1 MNNYEL
7 SIVIPFYDEEETV
20 EPLTNTLINE
30 FNKNN
35 INYELILVNNGSSD
49 NTSKIVDKLSKTYK
63 NVKTVHIKINQ
74 GYGWGILNGL
84 KIANGEYVGH
94 MDGDFEIQPLG
105 LLNLYKRIKKTNA
118 DVGKG
123 VRDKKESDIL
133 KYISSIGYDFLFFFL
148 FFRFIKQVNA
158 NPIIIRKSCYKKMNL
173 SSKDWFIDSEII
185 IKGLKN
191 NYKIVNQVVS
201 YIPRKTGK
209 SHINFFDLFP
219 IVIHYL
225 KNTIKYRFE
234 N

>member
-1 MNNYEL
+1 MKVPDL
-7 SIVIPFYDEEETV
+7 SIVVPFYNEEETV
-20 EPLTNTLINE
+20 ELLTNTLINE

-35 INYELILVNNGSSD
+35 IDYELILVNNGSD
-49 NTSKIVDKLSKTYK
+49 DKTSEIVNKLSEKYK
-63 NVKTVHIKINQ
+63 NVKAVHVKVNQ

-84 KIANGEYVGH
+84 KIANGGYVGY
-94 MDGDFEIQPLG
+94 MDGDFEIQPSG
-105 LLNLYKRIKKTNA
+105 LLNVYKRIKETNA
-118 DVGKG
+118 DIGKG
-123 VRDKKESDIL
+123 VRDKRESDTLKAIL
-133 KYISSIGYDFLFFFL
+133 SVGYDFLFFFL

-158 NPIIIRKSCYKKMNL
+158 NPKIMRKSCYKKINL

-201 YIPRKTGK
+201 YVPRETGK

-219 IVIHYL
+219 IIIKYIQ
-225 KNTIKYRFE
+225 NTIKYRFE